1 MMRDWFIFPQKQQK
15 NNSNIISR
23 IKSSLTRNKGEEKK
37 VLAETNAG
45 LKEIINARTEENLQL
60 QEKVILLASENADLK
75 RVVNMMHKQV
85 KCGTCDLF
93 KEEMGKHLEQI
104 RKKDYVIDKLM
115 ESMRDLKIKIGE
127 LQTSIT

>member
-1 MMRDWFIFPQKQQK
+1 M
-15 NNSNIISR
+15 
-23 IKSSLTRNKGEEKK
+23 TRNKGEEKK

-75 RVVNMMHKQV
+75 RAVNMMHKQV

-93 KEEMGKHLEQI
+93 KEDLGKHLE
-104 RKKDYVIDKLM
+104 
-115 ESMRDLKIKIGE
+115 
-127 LQTSIT
+127 